1 MANESTVKQVTKEA
15 VKKEPAN
22 LPIVVVGDGFQ
33 DTDDGGERLIRGVI
47 LKCVDGTW
55 SDREG
60 TEYPIGTPMIV
71 FGVASALQCWRDQ
84 NVTETIVKIPG
95 QSLPD
100 LDDLN
105 GSIPKSEWE
114 EGLDGNPR
122 PPWQHVYVVY
132 LLNPKDGGVFTLIN
146 STIGMRICYDR
157 IKDKVKYMRALRG
170 ERVCPLVQLDTKV
183 MKTAYGVKKRPE
195 LTIIEWRDLSP
206 QSAPLEQQAPRQ
218 IGKPVSEPTLSEE
231 LNDEIPFADSP
242 DLAPSKRNR

>member
-1 MANESTVKQVTKEA
+1 VATVKQVTKEED
-15 VKKEPAN
+15 KTKSAN
-22 LPIVVVGDGFQ
+22 LPVVVAGDGFA
-33 DTDDGGERLIRGVI
+33 DTDDGGDRLIRGVI

-71 FGVASALQCWRDQ
+71 FGVAEALQYWRDQ
-84 NVTETIVKIPG
+84 TVTETIVKIPG

-100 LDDLN
+100 LADLN
-105 GSIPKSEWE
+105 GSIPKNEWE
-114 EGLDGNPR
+114 IGLNDEPR
-122 PPWQHVYVVY
+122 PPWQHAYLIY
-132 LLNPKDGGVFTLIN
+132 LLNPQDGAVFTLIN
-146 STIGMRICYDR
+146 STIGMHICFDR
-157 IKDKVKYMRALRG
+157 IKDKVRYMRAIRG
-170 ERVCPLVQLDTKV
+170 ERVCPVVRLDSKP

-206 QSAPLEQQAPRQ
+206 QGAPALERAPAKQ

-242 DLAPSKRNR
+242 DLAPSKRGR